1 MQYKLT
7 GKNLEITPAME
18 NILERKLTKLDK
30 LFDENAVAYTVM
42 SMEKGRSKIEIT
54 IPVKNSTIRS
64 EQTGNDIYAL
74 IDDAVDAMERQMRRY
89 RGKLIDF
96 YQSGQNPNRTFEEK
110 VEADE
115 DPIRIVRT
123 KRFAVKPMDATE
135 ACLQMELLGHAF
147 YMFLNSETNEVNVVY
162 KRNDGAFGLIE
173 PVLDDED

>member
-7 GKNLEITPAME
+7 GKNLEITSAME
-18 NILERKLTKLDK
+18 NILDRKLTKLDK
-30 LFDENAVAYTVM
+30 LFDGNAVAYTVM

-74 IDDAVDAMERQMRRY
+74 IDDAVDAIERQMRRY

-96 YQSGQNPNRTFEEK
+96 YQSGQNPNRVFTEK

-123 KRFAVKPMDATE
+123 KRFAVKPMDAQE

-147 YMFLNSETNEVNVVY
+147 YMFLNSDTNEVNVVY
-162 KRNDGAFGLIE
+162 KRNDGAYGLIE